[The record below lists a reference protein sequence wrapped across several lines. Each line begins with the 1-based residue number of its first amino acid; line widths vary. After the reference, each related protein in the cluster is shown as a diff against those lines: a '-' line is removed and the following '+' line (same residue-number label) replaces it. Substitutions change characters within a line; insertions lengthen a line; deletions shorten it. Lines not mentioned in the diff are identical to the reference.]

1 MFGRTVM
8 KSYYY
13 QVGNSLRGD
22 NVINLNHRQLEKL
35 LEELL
40 YSSNSKQLKNFPF
53 QMINYANN
61 VSNMAFCV
69 FQYQNRT
76 VEIKPI
82 QEN

>member
-1 MFGRTVM
+1 M

-13 QVGNSLRGD
+13 QAGNSLRGD

-40 YSSNSKQLKNFPF
+40 YSSNSKQLKSLPF

-61 VSNMAFCV
+61 VSNTAFCI
-69 FQYQNRT
+69 FQYQNRP
-76 VEIKPI
+76 VEIEPI

>member
-1 MFGRTVM
+1 MFRRTVM

-40 YSSNSKQLKNFPF
+40 YSSNSKQLKSFPF
-53 QMINYANN
+53 
-61 VSNMAFCV
+61 
-69 FQYQNRT
+69 
-76 VEIKPI
+76 
-82 QEN
+82 

>member
-1 MFGRTVM
+1 M

-13 QVGNSLRGD
+13 QAGNSLRGD
-22 NVINLNHRQLEKL
+22 NVINLSHRQLEKL

-40 YSSNSKQLKNFPF
+40 YSSNSKQLKSLPF

-61 VSNMAFCV
+61 VSNTAFCI
-69 FQYQNRT
+69 FQYQNRP
-76 VEIKPI
+76 VEVEPI

>member
-1 MFGRTVM
+1 MFLRTVT

-40 YSSNSKQLKNFPF
+40 YSSNSKQLKSFPF

-61 VSNMAFCV
+61 ESNMAFCV

-76 VEIKPI
+76 AEIKPI

>member
-1 MFGRTVM
+1 M

-13 QVGNSLRGD
+13 QAGNSLRGD
-22 NVINLNHRQLEKL
+22 NVINLNHRQPEKL

-40 YSSNSKQLKNFPF
+40 YSSNSKQLKSLPF

>member
-1 MFGRTVM
+1 M
-8 KSYYY
+8 KSYYC
-13 QVGNSLRGD
+13 QAGNSLRGD

-40 YSSNSKQLKNFPF
+40 YSSNSKQLKSLPF

-61 VSNMAFCV
+61 VSNTTFCI
-69 FQYQNRT
+69 FQYQNRH
-76 VEIKPI
+76 VEIEPI

>member
-1 MFGRTVM
+1 M

-13 QVGNSLRGD
+13 QAGNSLRGD

-40 YSSNSKQLKNFPF
+40 YSSNSKQLKSLPF

-61 VSNMAFCV
+61 VSNTAFCI
-69 FQYQNRT
+69 FQYQNRP
-76 VEIKPI
+76 VEVEPI